1 MHSCVGGLA
10 QKAMDLESDLDD
22 VEMFLDQASFSVME
36 AGQQIDDSGRLLQSY
51 AEGSASPLAQAA
63 IVAAGPVLKSGED
76 LESLYDEVSD
86 LQDEGES
93 LLAEIDFS
101 DETSIS
107 YEDRQ
112 TIEKYSADA
121 NDIFDAS
128 EQAAAA
134 AMEFFDGI
142 VPDLSEGSDAAGAT
156 YVPVLRQIGAENETQ
171 MSVCNGDLTGTPKVG
186 LSYDE
191 CAASCDAVAP
201 KSSPKYCWAFQYFT
215 FPDKDPLCFHF
226 SDLTAITSYDCDF
239 VTSTLVQ
246 SSKTGPV
253 HVKSFLEK
261 KHKRKHKHRKHHK
274 HHKKH
279 KKVRKASA
287 AGVAGFR
294 G

>member
-51 AEGSASPLAQAA
+51 AEGSASSLAQAA

-76 LESLYDEVSD
+76 LESLYDEVAD
-86 LQDEGES
+86 LQDNGES
-93 LLAEIDFS
+93 LLADVDFS
-101 DETSIS
+101 DESSIS

-112 TIEKYSADA
+112 TIEKYAADA
-121 NDIFDAS
+121 NDLMDAS
-128 EQAAAA
+128 EQAVAASE
-134 AMEFFDGI
+134 EFFAGIAPDMSGSSDG
-142 VPDLSEGSDAAGAT
+142 AGAT

-171 MSVCNGDLTGTPKVG
+171 MSVCNGELTGTPKVG

-191 CAASCDAVAP
+191 CAAACDAVAP

-215 FPDKDPLCFHF
+215 FPDEDPLCFHF
-226 SDLTAITSYDCDF
+226 SDLTALTSYDCDF

-246 SSKTGPV
+246 SSKIGPV

-261 KHKRKHKHRKHHK
+261 KHHKRKKHHK
-274 HHKKH
+274 HKKGA
-279 KKVRKASA
+279 KVRKASESK
-287 AGVAGFR
+287 
-294 G
+294 